1 MLQSQPVPLRYG
13 QRVAD
18 KTGDPGSEDGTVQI
32 WLVLLFTLAWQPGTM
47 AQSADTASPAERFS
61 TEWGFTTGGA
71 TDLPGGARGGEF
83 WAMQLR
89 WGKVLTAPYGPGV
102 LRGTLEYAFEIVPAI
117 VLRQTCAAW
126 SFTSITDFLSGKS
139 TTFGGCDS
147 SKGATLLAISRPAN
161 VYGGGINPFFWQY
174 NFTSHPRVV
183 PYIQLGGGMLFTT
196 QDFPAGTSS
205 FNFTPQGGIGAY
217 WFQRPRR
224 AVNFGVRYNHISNAG
239 ITKPNPG
246 HNALY
251 FYGGLSWWR

>member
-1 MLQSQPVPLRYG
+1 MGSLAGRMLQSQPAPLRYG
-13 QRVAD
+13 QRLAD
-18 KTGDPGSEDGTVQI
+18 TTGAVGSEDGTVNI
-32 WLVLLFTLAWQPGTM
+32 WPVLLFTLAWQPGTM

-89 WGKVLTAPYGPGV
+89 WGKVLTPQYGPGV
-102 LRGTLEYAFEIVPAI
+102 LRGTFEYAVEIVPTM
-117 VLRQTCAAW
+117 VLRQARFHP
-126 SFTSITDFLSGKS
+126 SQPSGGI
-139 TTFGGCDS
+139 FGG
-147 SKGATLLAISRPAN
+147 GF
-161 VYGGGINPFFWQY
+161 NPIVLQW
-174 NFTSHPRVV
+174 NFTSHDRFV
-183 PYIQLGGGMLFTT
+183 PFFQIAGGTLWTT
-196 QDFPAGTSS
+196 RDFPHGASS

-217 WFQRPRR
+217 WFARTNR
-224 AVNFGVRYNHISNAG
+224 AVSFGVSYHHISNAG